1 MVTIGSDRTSG
12 ISRNSALRR
21 RWHPETKVI
30 AQTCQ
35 DEPVHGSGQGEDEI
49 QRPPQKALALRVKFL
64 DPGKSTEKSAR
75 RPNSGFSRGLGGKT
89 RPAADP
95 PRFSLAFGPRGQ

>member
-1 MVTIGSDRTSG
+1 MMVTIGSDRTSG

-30 AQTCQ
+30 DEDLPTG
-35 DEPVHGSGQGEDEI
+35 EPVHGFCHGEDEI

-64 DPGKSTEKSAR
+64 DPGKI
-75 RPNSGFSRGLGGKT
+75 
-89 RPAADP
+89 D
-95 PRFSLAFGPRGQ
+95 

>member
-1 MVTIGSDRTSG
+1 MVTSTSYRAGS

-30 AQTCQ
+30 GEPL
-35 DEPVHGSGQGEDEI
+35 DEPVHGPGKGDDEV

-64 DPGKSTEKSAR
+64 DPSEIHSEIG
-75 RPNSGFSRGLGGKT
+75 
-89 RPAADP
+89 
-95 PRFSLAFGPRGQ
+95 

>member
-1 MVTIGSDRTSG
+1 MVTSTSDRTGG

-30 AQTCQ
+30 GEPQ
-35 DEPVHGSGQGEDEI
+35 DEPAVGFGNGEDDI

-64 DPGKSTEKSAR
+64 DPGKI
-75 RPNSGFSRGLGGKT
+75 
-89 RPAADP
+89 D
-95 PRFSLAFGPRGQ
+95 

>member
-1 MVTIGSDRTSG
+1 MELRLYTSVAMCGTLGHTMATSGSDRTGG

-30 AQTCQ
+30 G
-35 DEPVHGSGQGEDEI
+35 EGQLEDGLVQASAKGEDEI

-64 DPGKSTEKSAR
+64 DPGEI
-75 RPNSGFSRGLGGKT
+75 G
-89 RPAADP
+89 
-95 PRFSLAFGPRGQ
+95 

>member
-1 MVTIGSDRTSG
+1 MATSGSDRTGG

-30 AQTCQ
+30 GEPQ
-35 DEPVHGSGQGEDEI
+35 DELAQGSGKGEDEI

-64 DPGKSTEKSAR
+64 DPSEI
-75 RPNSGFSRGLGGKT
+75 
-89 RPAADP
+89 D
-95 PRFSLAFGPRGQ
+95 

>member
-1 MVTIGSDRTSG
+1 MFSTPDRVELGWYLHVGLYGTQGNLMVTSTSDRPSG

-30 AQTCQ
+30 DEGQ
-35 DEPVHGSGQGEDEI
+35 DELVHGSAKGDDEI

-64 DPGKSTEKSAR
+64 DPREI
-75 RPNSGFSRGLGGKT
+75 
-89 RPAADP
+89 D
-95 PRFSLAFGPRGQ
+95 

>member
-1 MVTIGSDRTSG
+1 MVTSTTNRAGA

-30 AQTCQ
+30 GDPQEETS
-35 DEPVHGSGQGEDEI
+35 HHSGKGEEEI

-64 DPGKSTEKSAR
+64 DPRKI
-75 RPNSGFSRGLGGKT
+75 
-89 RPAADP
+89 D
-95 PRFSLAFGPRGQ
+95 

>member
-1 MVTIGSDRTSG
+1 MVTSTSDRASG

-30 AQTCQ
+30 EEELPP
-35 DEPVHGSGQGEDEI
+35 DEPDQAGKRDEEI

-64 DPGKSTEKSAR
+64 DPG
-75 RPNSGFSRGLGGKT
+75 NI
-89 RPAADP
+89 D
-95 PRFSLAFGPRGQ
+95 

>member
-1 MVTIGSDRTSG
+1 MFSTRDRVELVSYMHVGVYGTQGKSMVTSTSDRSSG

-30 AQTCQ
+30 AEPE
-35 DEPVHGSGQGEDEI
+35 DEPVDGLGKGEEEI

-64 DPGKSTEKSAR
+64 DPRKI
-75 RPNSGFSRGLGGKT
+75 
-89 RPAADP
+89 D
-95 PRFSLAFGPRGQ
+95 